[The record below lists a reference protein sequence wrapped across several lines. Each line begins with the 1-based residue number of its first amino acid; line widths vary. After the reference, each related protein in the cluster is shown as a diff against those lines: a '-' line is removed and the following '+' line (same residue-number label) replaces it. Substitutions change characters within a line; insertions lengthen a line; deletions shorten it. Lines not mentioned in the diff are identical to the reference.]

1 MKKIILYISS
11 LIVFAVIFF
20 FIKKTITPNQL
31 PKHTDGILENHS
43 TIYGEVEVL
52 NGCGESGV
60 ANLFTNF
67 LRKNSFDV
75 IEIKNADHF
84 DYNHTTLIIKETHD
98 NTASNK
104 LAKIL
109 TINDKNII
117 KDKNMTWDFK
127 IIIGKDYKTLKS
139 FETIQKFYTIF

>member
-1 MKKIILYISS
+1 MVYLFYLDLNLQIDQQHVHYSHQ
-11 LIVFAVIFF
+11 
-20 FIKKTITPNQL
+20 QL
-31 PKHTDGILENHS
+31 HQ
-43 TIYGEVEVL
+43 YY
-52 NGCGESGV
+52 
-60 ANLFTNF
+60 FQF
-67 LRKNSFDV
+67 Y
-75 IEIKNADHF
+75 HF